1 MPPTLPRLRAIRI
14 QRALSQAELAERAG
28 VSRVAVTRL
37 EAGDVDARFA
47 TIRKLAAAL
56 GVDPTELMKEPI
68 TTDAYYSAALR
79 DVVDFHRTPAA
90 FVQTWDQKG
99 VTGYGA
105 AMLDRLR
112 MQGLV
117 AEDPQ
122 GALRLTPAGENEY
135 RRLGGTI

>member
-37 EAGDVDARFA
+37 ESGEVDARFA

-56 GVDPTELMKEPI
+56 DVQPDELMKEPI
-68 TTDAYYSAALR
+68 NTDAYYSAALR
-79 DVVDFHRTPAA
+79 YVVDQPSTPTA
-90 FVQTWDQKG
+90 FVQTWNQMG

-105 AMLDRLR
+105 AMLDTLR
-112 MQGLV
+112 GQGLV
-117 AEDPQ
+117 SEDEH
-122 GALRLTPAGENEY
+122 GELRLTPVGENEY
-135 RRLGGTI
+135 RRLGGHV